1 MKYLVMLTAALM
13 LVACGSEQPVGD
25 SDQVLEKI
33 AAGATVIDVRTT
45 LEQDGGMLPGALPI
59 LHTAIVDGVAA
70 LAIPKDQ
77 PLVLYCRSGRRS
89 GLAAAALRDAGYTE
103 VTNGGGYADLKAA
116 MAR

>member
-1 MKYLVMLTAALM
+1 MKYLFMLTAALM
-13 LVACGSEQPVGD
+13 LVACGSEQPVAN
-25 SDQVLEKI
+25 SDQVLAKI
-33 AAGATVIDVRTT
+33 AAGATVIDVRTS

-59 LHTAIVDGVAA
+59 LHTKIVDGVAA

-89 GLAAAALRDAGYTE
+89 GMAAAALQEAGYTQ

-116 MAR
+116 MGG